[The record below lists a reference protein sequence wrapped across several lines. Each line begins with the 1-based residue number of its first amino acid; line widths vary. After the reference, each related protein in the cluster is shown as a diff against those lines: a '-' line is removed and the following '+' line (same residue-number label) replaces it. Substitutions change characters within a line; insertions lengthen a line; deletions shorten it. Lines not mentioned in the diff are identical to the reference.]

1 MQYASFHR
9 HWRSS
14 ALRYFLDLSPF
25 LPIAPHI
32 QTQRL
37 NVEACLIISDWKADD
52 ERPVEPIFWPPN
64 PEEVKSL
71 INKYKGHS
79 KKAKELK
86 ILEGN
91 QSTEPKNLSVVQLK
105 ELLNKC
111 DDKLEAINYRM
122 ETLFFWT
129 NLMNR

>member
-71 INKYKGHS
+71 ITNIKDMQE
-79 KKAKELK
+79 KELK
-86 ILEGN
+86 SWKA
-91 QSTEPKNLSVVQLK
+91 QSTEPRLVCGSA
-105 ELLNKC
+105 EGIIDKC

-122 ETLFFWT
+122 EHVLLD

>member
-25 LPIAPHI
+25 S
-32 QTQRL
+32 
-37 NVEACLIISDWKADD
+37 SDCSTYSNPETEPDD

-71 INKYKGHS
+71 INKYKGHG

-129 NLMNR
+129 NLMNP